1 MKLNTASALT
11 LITVLSLIGT
21 SAGAQNAADA
31 NRKLTLGDLIKKV
44 REESRQSQLNK
55 LQKSQIVV
63 PDTKVLFEEKKPV
76 NLASVKPPKLS
87 EIYEYDNRD
96 KAEYEKTLNL
106 QINELYKLTQKFKN
120 STSRGELWL
129 RLAELYVEKANIV
142 DARKQTEYDQKLA
155 DFQSGKVKVKP
166 TLELAEARDYNKKA
180 IQLYDWFLRDFP
192 DDQKVPQAL
201 FFLGYNYFELNDIE
215 KGTSYYQQLTSRYP
229 NSSFAGEAHFAMGE
243 NLFEGEKWVDAYKEY
258 SFLLKDK
265 KNSLHII
272 AMYKAAWC
280 LYRLGKTE
288 EAIKYMDYIVKSGQ
302 ISRQQAASGKK
313 VNGARLESEALKD
326 LVVFYADIDD
336 TQRTINYFSSL
347 KIKNWKDYVE
357 RYGYYISDKG
367 NREASRE
374 VFKYL
379 IAQDPNSKKA
389 FEYQYQIVQNYF
401 FSKNSPEFKSELY
414 RWVTAYN
421 TKSSWYRTN
430 ASDAA
435 FVAKSNQLREQ
446 TLRNYVLQQHQTAQ
460 NSRAEFSQQA
470 AEQGY
475 KLYFQ
480 EFSQSPQA
488 GDMHFYYGE
497 LLYDLKKF
505 AEASNEYAIIGDQ
518 NLKSQFAERAS
529 QNLLLALEKSLPTD
543 EELQKK
549 VGNSTQPIALD
560 VYSERFIKAANQNL
574 EKYPK
579 SANAGEIR
587 FRVGRLYY
595 LTNNFDQAEKY
606 FRDVVKL
613 HPRTKIA
620 EYSANLLLDIYSLR
634 NDYNGLD
641 QIGAELLANPDLA
654 NSKAGADIRS
664 VLEKSSF
671 KRAQNLEIEKKY
683 LESAQQFQQFYTQ
696 SPKAELA
703 GVASFNAAVNFERAG
718 RDKEAI
724 QNYNRVL
731 NSNDK
736 LTEKFKSK
744 SKRLVAKLYQ
754 DTGQFDQAARVYA
767 DLVKTEPKD
776 PLVANYQFNL
786 ALMHE
791 LSGQNEAAVKEYKRY
806 TELNRNR
813 EENAAIAFKI
823 AQMHREEKKLTEASR
838 EYKAYIELPEAKA
851 DKKVE
856 AMYYAYEIDK
866 QLKRRT
872 DTAATEVK
880 MASLMA
886 RIPNDKR
893 GAANSYLAKLKL
905 EDARKVYEKLR
916 SIRIPN
922 NPAKQKAA
930 VDSKLEVVN
939 TLNDRLAQIIKL
951 DSPEEIVSSITL
963 LGDAN
968 NHMAESFQSVALPS
982 NLSEENKKLYQQEV
996 QKIIAPFIA
1005 KSEESYKLAVVRGGE
1020 LQVYNQDYAHAFA
1033 QLNKKFPDQFY
1044 GHGELT
1050 SDSKKIDWMER

>member
-1 MKLNTASALT
+1 MKLKNTHAFGLLLA
-11 LITVLSLIGT
+11 LSLIAIT
-21 SAGAQNAADA
+21 VQAQNTADP

-44 REESRQSQLNK
+44 KEDSRQSQLNK
-55 LQKSQIVV
+55 LQKSSIVV
-63 PDTKVLFEEKKPV
+63 PDTKVLFEEKKAV
-76 NLASVKPPKLS
+76 NLAAVKPPKLS

-155 DFQSGKVKVKP
+155 DFQSGKTKVKP
-166 TLELAEARDYNKKA
+166 VLELAEARDYNKKA

-201 FFLGYNYFELNDIE
+201 FFLGYNYFELNDIP
-215 KGTSYYQQLTSRYP
+215 KGTSYYEQLTTRYP
-229 NSSFAGEAHFAMGE
+229 NSNFSGEAHFAMGE
-243 NLFEGEKWVDAYKEY
+243 NLFDNENWVNAYKEY
-258 SFLLKDK
+258 AFLLKDK

-313 VNGARLESEALKD
+313 VNGARLENEALKD

-379 IAQDPNSKKA
+379 IAQDPNAKKA

-421 TKSSWYRTN
+421 TKSSWYKTN
-430 ASDAA
+430 ASDTA
-435 FVAKSNQLREQ
+435 FVTKSNQLREQ

-497 LLYDLKKF
+497 LLYDLKKYG
-505 AEASNEYAIIGDQ
+505 EASNEYAIIGDQ
-518 NLKSQFAERAS
+518 NLKSQFGEKAS

-549 VGNSTQPIALD
+549 VGNSTQPVALD
-560 VYSERFIKAANQNL
+560 QYSERFIKAANQSL

-595 LTNNFDQAEKY
+595 LTNNFDPAEKY

-613 HPRTKIA
+613 HPRTKIS
-620 EYSANLLLDIYSLR
+620 EYSANLLLDIYNLR

-654 NSKAGADIRS
+654 NTKTGADIRS

-683 LESAQQFQQFYTQ
+683 LESAQQFQQFYAQ
-696 SPKAELA
+696 NPKAELA

-724 QNYNRVL
+724 QNYNHVL
-731 NSNDK
+731 ASNDK
-736 LTEKFKSK
+736 LAEKFKAK

-791 LSGQNEAAVKEYKRY
+791 LSGQTEAAVKEYKRY
-806 TELNRNR
+806 TEINSNK

-823 AQMHREEKKLTEASR
+823 AQIHREAKKLTEASR
-838 EYKAYIELPEAKA
+838 EYKAYIELPYAKA

-856 AMYYAYEIDK
+856 AMYHAYDLDR
-866 QLKRRT
+866 QLKRRI
-872 DTAATEVK
+872 DVGGTEVK
-880 MASLMA
+880 MVSLMA
-886 RIPNDKR
+886 KIPNDKR
-893 GAANSYLAKLKL
+893 GAANSFLAKVKL
-905 EDARKVYEKLR
+905 DDAKKVYEKLKA
-916 SIRIPN
+916 IRIPN

-930 VDSKLEVVN
+930 VDSKLEMVN
-939 TLNDRLAQIIKL
+939 ALNDRLAQIIKL
-951 DSPEEIVSSITL
+951 DSPEEIVSAITL

-968 NHMAESFQSVALPS
+968 NHMAEAFQGVPVPA
-982 NLSEENKKLYQQEV
+982 NLSEENKKMYLQEV
-996 QKIIAPFIA
+996 QKIIAPFIS
-1005 KSEESYKLAVVRGGE
+1005 KSEESYKLAVTRAGE

-1033 QLNKKFPDQFY
+1033 QLNKKFPDQYY
-1044 GHGELT
+1044 GHGEFT
-1050 SDSKKIDWMER
+1050 TDSKKIDWMER